1 MQSFCNSLQ
10 LTLNRSWPAATHNR
24 HRQGSA
30 DACRQRM
37 RQGTDL
43 HASLVH
49 FPPSVVTCWDNPA
62 TKTEAAKNETR
73 LNLLSHR
80 SHVTLFLTTEALD
93 IVEALLLLGGWLA
106 PALAF
111 TPRLLCGTW
120 LPLVVTALAIEAL
133 CGLPRPCGSSS
144 SSTATFLQ
152 DMRTL

>member
-1 MQSFCNSLQ
+1 
-10 LTLNRSWPAATHNR
+10 
-24 HRQGSA
+24 
-30 DACRQRM
+30 M

-43 HASLVH
+43 HASLLH
-49 FPPSVVTCWDNPA
+49 FPPSVVTCGDNPA

-80 SHVTLFLTTEALD
+80 GHVTLFLTTEALD

-120 LPLVVTALAIEAL
+120 QQITLQEQLHTNGVCPKERKAGQPWYDLNQEKKNKIQLAQTAGLKCSTCAQSPLSKAE
-133 CGLPRPCGSSS
+133 
-144 SSTATFLQ
+144 
-152 DMRTL
+152 